1 MEDELARLALRRA
14 ELLAALRAPST
25 GVVRLDCSRGT
36 GEHDL
41 EQLKKVC
48 VTNVHP
54 GNGAT
59 ESAVGRRER
68 ERERERVVNRPSAPE
83 HERERERERERTRT
97 VLAARDELWRVSL
110 DCVWQARQKMSAR
123 ARR

>member
-68 ERERERVVNRPSAPE
+68 ERERESCKPPE
-83 HERERERERERTRT
+83 CAGTRERERERERENKDGPCGARRT
-97 VLAARDELWRVSL
+97 VASVT
-110 DCVWQARQKMSAR
+110 
-123 ARR
+123 